1 MINDGDIEHLL
12 LDPCVYAIYP
22 MLCLWDLR
30 TTKKYSNDIF
40 TAISN
45 RATIA
50 ILLYLVR
57 LISLLKK

>member
-1 MINDGDIEHLL
+1 MINDGDIEHLGKIAL
-12 LDPCVYAIYP
+12 GPCVYAIYP

-50 ILLYLVR
+50 ILPGTPY
-57 LISLLKK
+57 

>member
-50 ILLYLVR
+50 ILPGTPY
-57 LISLLKK
+57 